1 MGKKKSK
8 KKMSSDCEII
18 PSSDYHPGGETTK
31 QKGKLKKKQKRATEI
46 LDKEI
51 LDLLV
56 KEYPKIER
64 ELLVPNP
71 RSQKTDQRS
80 KEKISKKNRDKISSK
95 SLKNELGNKCS
106 SSKKR
111 EDMKV
116 KLEPGQKREIKIIR
130 RKTKKS

>member
-18 PSSDYHPGGETTK
+18 PSSDCHPGGETTK
-31 QKGKLKKKQKRATEI
+31 QKEKLKKKRKRATEV

-56 KEYPKIER
+56 KEYPKMER
-64 ELLVPNP
+64 KLLVPNP
-71 RSQKTDQRS
+71 RSQKTDKRS

-95 SLKNELGNKCS
+95 SLKNESGKLS

-111 EDMKV
+111 EVMEV

>member
-1 MGKKKSK
+1 MG
-8 KKMSSDCEII
+8 
-18 PSSDYHPGGETTK
+18 
-31 QKGKLKKKQKRATEI
+31 KKKQKRATEI

-71 RSQKTDQRS
+71 RSQKTDKRS

-95 SLKNELGNKCS
+95 SLKNESGKLS

-111 EDMKV
+111 EVMEV